1 MRLSCTFRLA
11 RKRLS
16 TDIHRKSAPRPWR
29 VAIFHPRE
37 LWARAAERG
46 VHPLVG
52 LLSITLII
60 LFGHIVEEMME
71 GDTSRTDNAILLAFR
86 VPGHLATPVGPRW
99 LSQSA
104 IDISALGGFTFIW
117 LFTLVAAGFFAL
129 TRRWRALVIFL
140 AAIGGASVLDSLLKI
155 SFHRARPEI
164 VPHLTYVT
172 NASFPSG
179 HAMISAATYLTV
191 GAMLARTQPSMRV
204 RVYLLGVFIVMTLM
218 IGMSRLYLGVHWP
231 SDVFAGWCAGAAW
244 ALLFWVIAEN
254 TRAPK
259 SQGGSAAP
267 A

>member
-1 MRLSCTFRLA
+1 MTTA
-11 RKRLS
+11 P
-16 TDIHRKSAPRPWR
+16 SAPSFGRH
-29 VAIFHPRE
+29 VILHPRQ
-37 LWARAAERG
+37 LWTRAAAKG
-46 VHPLVG
+46 IHPLVA
-52 LLSITLII
+52 LLSITLLI

-86 VPGHLATPVGPRW
+86 VPGHLETPIGPRW
-99 LSQSA
+99 LLQSA

-129 TRRWRALVIFL
+129 TRRWRALVVFL
-140 AAIGGASVLDSLLKI
+140 AAIGGASLLDSLLKI

-204 RVYLLGVFIVMTLM
+204 RVYLISVFITMTLL
-218 IGMSRLYLGVHWP
+218 IGISRLYLGVHWP
-231 SDVFAGWCAGAAW
+231 SDVAAGWCAGAAW
-244 ALLFWVIAEN
+244 ALIFWVIAE
-254 TRAPK
+254 RGRPAK
-259 SQGGSAAP
+259 AEAAP

>member
-1 MRLSCTFRLA
+1 MATAPTS
-11 RKRLS
+11 
-16 TDIHRKSAPRPWR
+16 SAPSFGRR
-29 VAIFHPRE
+29 IIFHPRR
-37 LWARAAERG
+37 LWAHAHARG
-46 VHPLVG
+46 IHPLVG

-86 VPGHLATPVGPRW
+86 VPDHLGTPIGPRW
-99 LSQSA
+99 LLQSA

-117 LFTLVAAGFFAL
+117 LFTLVAAGFFAM
-129 TRRWRALVIFL
+129 TRRWRGLIIFL
-140 AAIGGASVLDSLLKI
+140 AAIGGASVLDALLKI

-191 GAMLARTQPSMRV
+191 GAMLARTQPSLRV
-204 RVYLLGVFIVMTLM
+204 RVYLLAVFITMTLL
-218 IGMSRLYLGVHWP
+218 IGISRLYLGVHWP
-231 SDVFAGWCAGAAW
+231 SDVAAGWCAGAAW
-244 ALLFWVIAEN
+244 ALLFWVIAERGPPMKAE
-254 TRAPK
+254 T
-259 SQGGSAAP
+259 AP

>member
-1 MRLSCTFRLA
+1 MTPA
-11 RKRLS
+11 H
-16 TDIHRKSAPRPWR
+16 TAATPTTGWR
-29 VAIFHPRE
+29 ASFHPRI
-37 LWARAAERG
+37 LWAGACEKG
-46 VHPLVG
+46 IHPLVA
-52 LLSITLII
+52 LLSISLLI

-86 VPGHLATPVGPRW
+86 VPGHLGTPIGPRW
-99 LSQSA
+99 LLQSA

-117 LFTLVAAGFFAL
+117 LFTLVVAGYFAL

-204 RVYLLGVFIVMTLM
+204 RVYLLSVFIAMTLL
-218 IGMSRLYLGVHWP
+218 IGISRLYLGVHWP
-231 SDVFAGWCAGAAW
+231 SDVAAGWCAGAGW
-244 ALLFWVIAEN
+244 ALIFWVIAE
-254 TRAPK
+254 RGPAAK
-259 SQGGSAAP
+259 SEMDPAAGI
-267 A
+267 

>member
-1 MRLSCTFRLA
+1 MT
-11 RKRLS
+11 
-16 TDIHRKSAPRPWR
+16 TAPPSSFGRHI
-29 VAIFHPRE
+29 IFHPRQI
-37 LWARAAERG
+37 WALACAKG
-46 VHPLVG
+46 IHPLVA
-52 LLSITLII
+52 LLSISLLI

-71 GDTSRTDNAILLAFR
+71 GGTTRTDSAILLAFR
-86 VPGHLATPVGPRW
+86 TPGNLAQPIGPRW
-99 LSQSA
+99 LLQSA

-117 LFTLVAAGFFAL
+117 LFTLVVAGFFAF

-140 AAIGGASVLDSLLKI
+140 AAIGGASVLDSLLKL

-204 RVYLLGVFIVMTLM
+204 RVYLLVVFITTTLL
-218 IGMSRLYLGVHWP
+218 IGISRLYLGVHWP

-244 ALLFWVIAEN
+244 ALVFWVIAE
-254 TRAPK
+254 RGP
-259 SQGGSAAP
+259 AAKPEEDP
-267 A
+267 AAQI